1 MSLAP
6 PPALGSVG
14 VPPLPERARQSVSRG
29 CKCQEALAQPP
40 GDFCGG
46 PWQTLVTEGLDR
58 SHCGSS
64 GIHSFARLGG
74 FVAESVSVSV
84 GVSVNVSVCVCL
96 CQCYPLAPPSVPRP
110 RQIQSKSRN
119 PRQGHP
125 QRKKEPAPE
134 PGPEAPAHPNHPLN
148 HASHLVNHPTSA
160 GPLEAEPPEQSAKS
174 PEPPAESR
182 ATAYSEALLT
192 R

>member
-1 MSLAP
+1 MYSDRWMGSVSLAP
-6 PPALGSVG
+6 QPALGSVG

-84 GVSVNVSVCVCL
+84 GVSVNVSVCVYVSVIHL
-96 CQCYPLAPPSVPRP
+96 PLRRFLDRA
-110 RQIQSKSRN
+110 QSKARAGTRARVIPSAR
-119 PRQGHP
+119 
-125 QRKKEPAPE
+125 
-134 PGPEAPAHPNHPLN
+134 
-148 HASHLVNHPTSA
+148 TSA
-160 GPLEAEPPEQSAKS
+160 RARARSTSA
-174 PEPPAESR
+174 PEPPAESHEPP
-182 ATAYSEALLT
+182 A
-192 R
+192 

>member
-1 MSLAP
+1 MASVSLAP
-6 PPALGSVG
+6 QPALGSVG

-46 PWQTLVTEGLDR
+46 PWQTLVTEGLGR

-148 HASHLVNHPTSA
+148 HTNHP
-160 GPLEAEPPEQSAKS
+160 LDS
-174 PEPPAESR
+174 PEPPAESPKPP
-182 ATAYSEALLT
+182 AEPPEPPA
-192 R
+192 